1 MMILAG
7 VAATVYAL
15 NRLLLIQ
22 IMPEVD
28 FLKKY
33 LSDVMALPV
42 YLPVSLYLAWR
53 LHLVPEDYKLQ
64 FTHILGAVIIFG
76 FLFEGVVPVF
86 DATTTRDPFDILAY
100 LAGGLVVY
108 IVGSMGRQKR
118 ISTQQD

>member
-1 MMILAG
+1 MFTIWKK
-7 VAATVYAL
+7 
-15 NRLLLIQ
+15 
-22 IMPEVD
+22 
-28 FLKKY
+28 LKK
-33 LSDVMALPV
+33 DKRGDAL
-42 YLPVSLYLAWR
+42 L
-53 LHLVPEDYKLQ
+53 
-64 FTHILGAVIIFG
+64 FVIIFG